1 MTEDGALYA
10 GVVRHHRLRP
20 REHKLSYRI
29 FMLLL
34 DLDQLDATFA
44 RLGLLRRGRFGLTS
58 FEPAD
63 YGDRSGRPLK
73 AQVEE
78 TLSAAGVPTGGPIRL
93 LTMPRVLGHGFN
105 PLSVY
110 FCHAR
115 DGTLAA
121 ILYEVSNTFGERHS
135 YLIATPQNGAGGDEP
150 LVRQVAP
157 KRFHVSPFMDLD
169 LTYEFLVNPPGAA
182 CSIAILVRDEDGLM
196 FSASFAGKRQ
206 TLTDAV
212 LLRAWL
218 AHPLLTLKV
227 VAGIHWE
234 ALKIWR
240 KGVRYRP
247 KPPPPAESVTVGETF
262 R

>member
-1 MTEDGALYA
+1 MADDGALYA

-20 REHKLSYRI
+20 REHRLSYRI

-34 DLDQLDATFA
+34 DLDRLDTIFA
-44 RLGLLRRGRFGLTS
+44 RLRLLRRGRFGLTS
-58 FEPAD
+58 FEAAD
-63 YGDRSGRPLK
+63 YGDRSGRPLRT
-73 AQVEE
+73 QVDE

-110 FCHAR
+110 FCHNR
-115 DGTLAA
+115 DGALAA

-135 YLIATPQNGAGGDEP
+135 YLIATPRNEAGGDES
-150 LVRQVAP
+150 LLRQAAP

-169 LTYEFLVNPPGAA
+169 LTYEFLVNPPDED
-182 CSIAILVRDEDGLM
+182 CSIAILVRDEEGLM
-196 FSASFAGKRQ
+196 FNASFAGRRQ
-206 TLTDAV
+206 PLTDAA

-240 KGVRYRP
+240 KGVGYRP
-247 KPPPPAESVTVGETF
+247 KPPPPAEAVTVGESF